1 MIISCDKLH
10 QKPQEEDFY
19 KAKCPQNTSP
29 LLMNLQFWLLAYNG
43 YWFSTIEN
51 QLPFIHIFWLNKQ
64 PKVFSLFNQMF
75 CKVITGRKQTQAVNL
90 NTMVNNPPSP
100 FQK

>member
-29 LLMNLQFWLLAYNG
+29 LLMNLQLTF
-43 YWFSTIEN
+43 IEN
-51 QLPFIHIFWLNKQ
+51 QLPFIHIFLLNKQ
-64 PKVFSLFNQMF
+64 PKVFSLPNQMF
-75 CKVITGRKQTQAVNL
+75 CKVITGRKQTQGVNL
-90 NTMVNNPPSP
+90 DTMVNNPPSP
-100 FQK
+100 LQK